1 MKKRLVI
8 IGNSGAARECY
19 WLAKDC
25 IDAGADMEFK
35 GFLSLEG
42 YQGQLHELS
51 EYFLGV
57 DDAYTP
63 AQDDVFVIGVGVHAL
78 RRKAFLKWKSRRVK
92 FVNLVHPRTQLIG
105 KISLGQANILSCDSY
120 ISCNTTVGDANYL
133 NGSVVIG
140 HDTTIGNYNF
150 FAPFSIVLGGAV
162 VGSENTFCVHSVLFA
177 HAKIG
182 NSNKIAPGS
191 YVYKGCGNAKVMMG
205 NPALVMGDAEEL
217 QG

>member
-19 WLAKDC
+19 WLARDC
-25 IDAGADMEFK
+25 MDAGAGMEFR

-51 EYFLGV
+51 EHFLGV

-63 AQDDVFVIGVGVHAL
+63 ARDDVFVIGIGEPAL
-78 RRKAFLKWKSRRVK
+78 RRKAFLKWKGRGAE
-92 FVNLVHPRTQLIG
+92 FVTLIHPRAQLIG
-105 KISLGQANILSCDSY
+105 DISLGQANILHCDSY
-120 ISCNTTVGDANYL
+120 ISCNTKIGDANYL

-140 HDTTIGNYNF
+140 HDATIGDYNF
-150 FAPFSIVLGGAV
+150 FAPFSLVLGGAA
-162 VGSENTFCVHSVLFA
+162 VGSENTLGVHSVLFA
-177 HAKIG
+177 HARIG

-205 NPALVMGDAEEL
+205 NPALVMGDVEEL
-217 QG
+217 QE